1 MTRLVSELGW
11 ETMTQRVRILH
22 LLILTFDSDPPR
34 SYLPPPNQLSPMTH
48 DSQQPE
54 WAGANKYPAGT
65 PGDIFQTL
73 ACMIGPRLTRDKN
86 FGVGRCR

>member
-11 ETMTQRVRILH
+11 ETMTQRVRIQH
-22 LLILTFDSDPPR
+22 LWILTFDLTPLPPP
-34 SYLPPPNQLSPMTH
+34 SPPNQLSPMTN

-54 WAGANKYPAGT
+54 WTGANKYPAGT